1 MTTPKGPGPAV
12 VRLALP
18 REASRIAA
26 VQRRAWAADLPADVA
41 ADALSVGEDEAAA
54 AWEAAIRRPPLA
66 EFRVLVALDTDGS
79 VCGFAAVGPSPD
91 PDAVPQDDALVAEF
105 AVDPVVRSQGH
116 GSRLLHAVVDT
127 LRADGFTRATW
138 WIASTADDL
147 RAFVVATGWAPDGA
161 HREVGT
167 DAGARV
173 KEIRLHTSLAA

>member
-1 MTTPKGPGPAV
+1 MTTPKRNGPAA

-18 REASRIAA
+18 REASGIAA

-41 ADALSVGEDEAAA
+41 AEALTVSETEATA

-66 EFRVLVALDTDGS
+66 EFRVLVALDADGS

-91 PDAVPQDDALVAEF
+91 PDAVAQDDALVAEF
-105 AVDPVVRSQGH
+105 SVDPAARSQGH
-116 GSRLLHAVVDT
+116 GSRLLHAVIDT

-138 WIASTADDL
+138 WLASTADDL
-147 RAFVVATGWAPDGA
+147 RAFIVATGWAADGA

-167 DAGARV
+167 EAGARV
-173 KEIRLHTSLAA
+173 KELRLHTSLAV